1 MPPTLPC
8 WGWETLSFLEY
19 SLLSFSDMM
28 SVLKRKSN
36 FYFYATFLAYLAG
49 LLMTIFVMHVYKHAQ
64 PALLY
69 LVPACLG
76 VPLFLGLVRG
86 DIKTMFS
93 YEDHPDLEA
102 DKKSK

>member
-1 MPPTLPC
+1 MI
-8 WGWETLSFLEY
+8 F
-19 SLLSFSDMM
+19 
-28 SVLKRKSN
+28 VLNIFIS
-36 FYFYATFLAYLAG
+36 AYLAG
-49 LLMTIFVMHVYKHAQ
+49 LLLTIFVMHVYKHAQ

-76 VPLFLGLVRG
+76 VPLFLALVRG

-93 YEDHPDLEA
+93 YEDHPELEA